1 MKYYIDL
8 KNAYNN
14 LHFETLNLSFKL
26 HQLENFVEVQK
37 NNNLLSNV
45 IKLKEIVI
53 NWFYLL
59 DNSKKT
65 TLLDNRAIID
75 SRNSFFK
82 LEETFFNLPVPDEA
96 LLNTELSELIESIE
110 RSIRKLINLMSWF
123 EIKNEERKQ
132 LFYKSLIKI
141 RSSRVL
147 VSKFRNE
154 NPETPARAN
163 LMGPIEFKLDY
174 LYSYFK
180 KVDLGD
186 EIDSLFCSSSNLEE
200 FELIE
205 FSKERKLLFHE
216 IEASINDLISI
227 LIKYDSF

>member
-1 MKYYIDL
+1 MKYSVDL

-14 LHFETLNLSFKL
+14 LHIEIANLSLKL
-26 HQLENFVEVQK
+26 HQLEGFVEVQK
-37 NNNLLSNV
+37 NNTLLSNV
-45 IKLKEIVI
+45 IELKEIVQ

-65 TLLDNRAIID
+65 TLLDNQAIID

-82 LEETFFNLPVPDEA
+82 LEEKFFDLPVPDEA
-96 LLNTELSELIESIE
+96 LLNIALSNLIESIE
-110 RSIRKLINLMSWF
+110 KSIRRLINIMSWF
-123 EIKNEERKQ
+123 GIQNEERKK

-141 RSSRVL
+141 RASRVL

-154 NPETPARAN
+154 NTETAATAN

-180 KVDLGD
+180 TVNLDD
-186 EIDSLFCSSSNLEE
+186 EIDSLLCSSSNLEE
-200 FELIE
+200 FELIG
-205 FSKERKLLFHE
+205 FSNERKLLFHE
-216 IEASINDLISI
+216 IEASIDDLILI
-227 LIKYDSF
+227 LINYSSF